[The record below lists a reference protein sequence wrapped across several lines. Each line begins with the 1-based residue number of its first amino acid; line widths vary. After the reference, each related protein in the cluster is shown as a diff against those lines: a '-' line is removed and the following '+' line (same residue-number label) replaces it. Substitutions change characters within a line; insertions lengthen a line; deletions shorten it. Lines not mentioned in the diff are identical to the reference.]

1 MELGMTVG
9 ELDSTMSTDELS
21 HWKALSTIQKEEREH
36 QQKMK

>member
-21 HWKALSTIQKEEREH
+21 HWKALAKLQAEESEH
-36 QQKMK
+36 RQKMK